1 MTRSLGAEIMGGSNT
16 THIEIIIMPNLGLI
30 DPSQRSVGR
39 FAMDFQHHDGRKAM
53 TSAESKKASALTD
66 APRSYVASP
75 DIYKIIAEGNNTRV
89 ILATWKP
96 GQRDAWHSH
105 PPAAVYCL
113 TDCEA
118 GRLYSPD
125 GQFIEGPI
133 RAGQAEIHPKVHSHS
148 FENRSN
154 ADCRI
159 LFVEQG

>member
-1 MTRSLGAEIMGGSNT
+1 MANAE
-16 THIEIIIMPNLGLI
+16 
-30 DPSQRSVGR
+30 
-39 FAMDFQHHDGRKAM
+39 ARKA
-53 TSAESKKASALTD
+53 SVSEE

-75 DIYKIIAEGNNTRV
+75 DIYKVIAESGNTRM

-113 TDCEA
+113 TGCEV

-125 GQFIEGPI
+125 GQFIEMPI
-133 RAGQAEIHPKVHSHS
+133 KAGQAEIHPKVRSHS

-154 ADCRI
+154 TECRI

>member
-1 MTRSLGAEIMGGSNT
+1 MAKAE
-16 THIEIIIMPNLGLI
+16 
-30 DPSQRSVGR
+30 QQASV
-39 FAMDFQHHDGRKAM
+39 
-53 TSAESKKASALTD
+53 SAD

-75 DIYKIIAEGNNTRV
+75 DIYKIIAEGNNMRV
-89 ILATWKP
+89 VLATWKP

-113 TDCEA
+113 TGCEA

-133 RAGQAEIHPKVHSHS
+133 KVGQAEIHPKVQSHS

-154 ADCRI
+154 AECRM

>member
-1 MTRSLGAEIMGGSNT
+1 MATAEPKT
-16 THIEIIIMPNLGLI
+16 
-30 DPSQRSVGR
+30 
-39 FAMDFQHHDGRKAM
+39 
-53 TSAESKKASALTD
+53 ASASAD
-66 APRSYVASP
+66 APRSYLASP
-75 DIYKIIAEGNNTRV
+75 DVYKVIAEGNDMRV

-96 GQRDAWHSH
+96 GQRDEWHSH

-118 GRLYSPD
+118 VRVHSPD

-133 RAGQAEIHPKVHSHS
+133 KAGQAEIHPKVHSHS

-154 ADCRI
+154 AECMI